1 MPGGTTLASMND
13 DPTGQALAIVVNPSK
28 FDDLARVKD
37 IVHRVCERAGWPQP
51 RWYETTEEDPGT
63 GQAEQA
69 VADGATLVC
78 PLGGDGTVRAVAAA
92 LAGGEVPIGLL
103 PGGTGNLLARNL
115 KLPVDDLTAA
125 LQDALAGS
133 PRPVDVGTVR
143 FDDGEPLTFLV
154 MAGIGLDA
162 ETMANA
168 DEGLKKLVGWPAYL
182 VSGTKAL
189 FSKGFR
195 VRVVAGDERA
205 VSQQAKTVVI
215 GNCGELTGGV
225 ALMPDARVDDGVL
238 DTVLAAPR
246 GLVGW
251 GALVLDIVSRHRR
264 GHPRLVSFRSETVT
278 VRTVRPVEAQL
289 DGDAV
294 GTVRSLEAH
303 VRPGALLVRM
313 KG

>member
-1 MPGGTTLASMND
+1 MPRAATLACMSD
-13 DPTGQALAIVVNPSK
+13 EPTRRRLAIVVNPAK
-28 FDDLARVKD
+28 FDDLAPVKRT
-37 IVHRVCERAGWPQP
+37 VHQVCTKAGWPEPQ
-51 RWYETTEEDPGT
+51 WYETTEQDPGT

-69 VADGATLVC
+69 VTDGATLVC

-115 KLPVDDLTAA
+115 KLPLDDLEAA
-125 LQDALAGS
+125 LENTLGGR

-143 FDDGEPLTFLV
+143 FDRGESHTFLV
-154 MAGIGLDA
+154 MAGVGLDA

-182 VSGTKAL
+182 VSGAKAL

-195 VRVVAGDERA
+195 VQLAADAERA
-205 VSQQAKTVVI
+205 VSQRARTVVI

-225 ALMPDARVDDGVL
+225 ALMPDAQVDDGYL
-238 DTVLAAPR
+238 DTVLAAPK

-251 GALVLDIVSRHRR
+251 GALVLDIVTRHHR
-264 GHPRLVSFRSETVT
+264 GHPRLRSFRSKEVT

-294 GTVRSLEAH
+294 GQVRLVQAQ
-303 VRPGALLVRM
+303 VRPAALLVQM